1 MKSDQKSDLET
12 LTQEQVSFYNE
23 QGYLLLEN
31 HIDMSV
37 IEGLRE
43 EIARIEKTAYGMTA
57 SDDKLDLE
65 DSHTPDAPRIRRIKL
80 PHTQSDFVCDML
92 YSDAI
97 LAPVRDLIGANIRLH
112 TTKLNMKSAGY
123 GAPIDWHQDFAF
135 YPHTNDDVL
144 AVAVIIDDMR
154 SENGPLKVFSGSHK
168 GPIFD
173 HHVDGVFAGGMSL
186 EDNGESHHYAN
197 LCFAYGAI
205 SSPPPALVS
214 TIKIKQAGFT
224 ETHNTEASFCQWLS
238 VLRDRRFIP

>member
-1 MKSDQKSDLET
+1 MKPDQNSNLET
-12 LTQEQVSFYNE
+12 LTEEQVSFYNE
-23 QGYLLLEN
+23 QGYLLLES

-65 DSHTPDAPRIRRIKL
+65 DSHTPDDPRIRRIKL
-80 PHTQSDFVCDML
+80 PHTQSDFVRDML

-135 YPHTNDDVL
+135 IRIRMMMCWRLP
-144 AVAVIIDDMR
+144 
-154 SENGPLKVFSGSHK
+154 
-168 GPIFD
+168 
-173 HHVDGVFAGGMSL
+173 SL
-186 EDNGESHHYAN
+186 LMICKPKMA
-197 LCFAYGAI
+197 
-205 SSPPPALVS
+205 
-214 TIKIKQAGFT
+214 
-224 ETHNTEASFCQWLS
+224 
-238 VLRDRRFIP
+238 R